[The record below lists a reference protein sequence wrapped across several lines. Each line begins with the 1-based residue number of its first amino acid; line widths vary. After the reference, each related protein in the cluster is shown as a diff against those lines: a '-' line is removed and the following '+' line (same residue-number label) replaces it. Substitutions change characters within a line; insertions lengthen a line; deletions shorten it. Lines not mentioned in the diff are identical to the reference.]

1 MKINRRQATQ
11 AKKRKSGFTLIEV
24 IAVLVLL
31 GILAA
36 IAVPK
41 YIDMADNAKDR
52 ALDAGIA
59 ELNGREA
66 LAWGQEMLV
75 TAGYTASSEATIQT
89 AVGNDLNQGSGTDY
103 TLTVNINTI
112 AGTMQFQGY
121 PTTALALT
129 RTVSTKTA
137 PGTWARP

>member
-1 MKINRRQATQ
+1 M
-11 AKKRKSGFTLIEV
+11 IEV

-66 LAWGQEMLV
+66 LAWGQQMLA
-75 TAGYTASSEATIQT
+75 TAGYTASSEALIQT

-103 TLTVNINTI
+103 TLTVNANTI

-121 PTTALALT
+121 PSTALPLT
-129 RTVSTKTA
+129 RTVSTSTA
-137 PGTWARP
+137 PATWSR

>member
-11 AKKRKSGFTLIEV
+11 TKKRNGFTLIEV

-66 LAWGQEMLV
+66 LAWGQQMLAA
-75 TAGYTASSEATIQT
+75 AGYTASSDALIQT
-89 AVGNDLNQGSGTDY
+89 AVGTDLNQGSGTDY
-103 TLTVNINTI
+103 TFFVT
-112 AGTMQFQGY
+112 G
-121 PTTALALT
+121 TTAGNMKFQSYPDPTALSLT
-129 RTVSTKTA
+129 RTVSTATA
-137 PGTWARP
+137 PATWSR

>member
-1 MKINRRQATQ
+1 M
-11 AKKRKSGFTLIEV
+11 IEV

-66 LAWGQEMLV
+66 LAWGQQMLA
-75 TAGYTASSEATIQT
+75 TAGYTASSEGLIQT
-89 AVGNDLNQGSGTDY
+89 AVGTDLNQGSGTDY
-103 TLTVNINTI
+103 TFFVT
-112 AGTMQFQGY
+112 G
-121 PTTALALT
+121 TTAGNMKFQSYPDPTALSLT
-129 RTVSTKTA
+129 RTVSTATA
-137 PGTWARP
+137 PATWSR

>member
-11 AKKRKSGFTLIEV
+11 TKKRNGFTLIEV

-41 YIDMADNAKDR
+41 YIDMADNAKAR
-52 ALDAGIA
+52 AIDAGIA

-66 LAWGQEMLV
+66 LAWGQEMLTTAGWTSSSV
-75 TAGYTASSEATIQT
+75 TAIQT
-89 AVGNDLNQGSGTDY
+89 AVGKESGALGPDY
-103 TLTVNINTI
+103 VLTVNVNTT
-112 AGTMQFQGY
+112 AGTIQFQGY
-121 PTTALALT
+121 PTD
-129 RTVSTKTA
+129 RTTLERTISSATKPA
-137 PGTWARP
+137 SWKKVP

>member
-11 AKKRKSGFTLIEV
+11 TKKRNGFTLIEV

-66 LAWGQEMLV
+66 LAWGQEMLA
-75 TAGYTASSEATIQT
+75 TAGYTSSSEALIQT

-103 TLTVNINTI
+103 TLTVNVNTI

-121 PTTALALT
+121 PAVALPLT
-129 RTVSTKTA
+129 RTVSTSTA
-137 PGTWARP
+137 PATWSR

>member
-1 MKINRRQATQ
+1 M
-11 AKKRKSGFTLIEV
+11 IEV

-66 LAWGQEMLV
+66 LAWGQQMLA
-75 TAGYTASSEATIQT
+75 TAGYTASSEALIQT
-89 AVGNDLNQGSGTDY
+89 AVGTDLNQGSGTDY
-103 TLTVNINTI
+103 TFFVT
-112 AGTMQFQGY
+112 G
-121 PTTALALT
+121 TTAGNMKFQSYPDPTALSLT
-129 RTVSTKTA
+129 RTVSTATA
-137 PGTWARP
+137 PATWSR

>member
-11 AKKRKSGFTLIEV
+11 TKKRNGFTLIEV

-66 LAWGQEMLV
+66 LAWGQQMLA
-75 TAGYTASSEATIQT
+75 TAGYTASSEGLIQT

-103 TLTVNINTI
+103 TLTVNANTI
-112 AGTMQFQGY
+112 AGTMQCRGY
-121 PTTALALT
+121 PSTALPLT
-129 RTVSTKTA
+129 RTVSTATA
-137 PGTWARP
+137 PATWSR

>member
-1 MKINRRQATQ
+1 MKINRRQATLT
-11 AKKRKSGFTLIEV
+11 KKRNGFTLIEV

-66 LAWGQEMLV
+66 LAWGQQMLA
-75 TAGYTASSEATIQT
+75 TAGYTASSDALIQT
-89 AVGNDLNQGSGTDY
+89 AVGTDLNQGSGTDY
-103 TLTVNINTI
+103 TFFVTGTT
-112 AGTMQFQGY
+112 AGNMKFQSY
-121 PTTALALT
+121 PDPTALALT
-129 RTVSTKTA
+129 RTVSTATA
-137 PGTWARP
+137 PATWSR

>member
-1 MKINRRQATQ
+1 MKINRRQATLT
-11 AKKRKSGFTLIEV
+11 KKRNGFTLIEV

-66 LAWGQEMLV
+66 LAWGQQMLASGGWTTSSV
-75 TAGYTASSEATIQT
+75 TAIQA
-89 AVGNDLNQGSGTDY
+89 AVGTNLNQGSGTDY
-103 TLTVNINTI
+103 TLTVNVNTI
-112 AGTMQFQGY
+112 SGTMQFQSF
-121 PTTALALT
+121 PSVALPLT
-129 RTVSTKTA
+129 RTVSTATA
-137 PGTWARP
+137 PASWSR

>member
-11 AKKRKSGFTLIEV
+11 AKKRNGFTLIEV

-41 YIDMADNAKDR
+41 YIDMADNAKAR
-52 ALDAGIA
+52 AIDAGIA

-66 LAWGQEMLV
+66 LAWGQEMLAD
-75 TAGYTASSEATIQT
+75 AGYTASSDGRIQL
-89 AVGNDLNQGSGTDY
+89 AVGTNLNQGSGTDY
-103 TLTVNINTI
+103 TLTVGANTTS
-112 AGTMQFQGY
+112 GTMQFQGY
-121 PTTALALT
+121 PAVPLPLT
-129 RTVSTKTA
+129 RTVSTTTGPA
-137 PGTWARP
+137 TWKRSP

>member
-11 AKKRKSGFTLIEV
+11 TKKRNGFTLIEV

-66 LAWGQEMLV
+66 LAWGQQMLA
-75 TAGYTASSEATIQT
+75 TAGYTASSEALIQT

-103 TLTVNINTI
+103 TLTVNANTI

-121 PTTALALT
+121 PSTALPLT
-129 RTVSTKTA
+129 RTVSTSTA
-137 PGTWARP
+137 PATWAR

>member
-11 AKKRKSGFTLIEV
+11 TKKRNGFTLIEV

-41 YIDMADNAKDR
+41 YIDMADNAKER

-66 LAWGQEMLV
+66 LAWGQQMLA
-75 TAGYTASSEATIQT
+75 TAGYTTSSEGLIQT

-103 TLTVNINTI
+103 TLTVNANTI

-121 PTTALALT
+121 PSTALPLT
-129 RTVSTKTA
+129 RTVSTSTA
-137 PGTWARP
+137 PATWSR

>member
-1 MKINRRQATQ
+1 M
-11 AKKRKSGFTLIEV
+11 IEV

-66 LAWGQEMLV
+66 LAWGQQMLAA
-75 TAGYTASSEATIQT
+75 AGYTASSDALIQT
-89 AVGNDLNQGSGTDY
+89 AVGTDLNQGSGTDY
-103 TLTVNINTI
+103 TFFVT
-112 AGTMQFQGY
+112 G
-121 PTTALALT
+121 TTAGNMKFQSYPDPTALSLT
-129 RTVSTKTA
+129 RTVSTATA
-137 PGTWARP
+137 PATWSR

>member
-1 MKINRRQATQ
+1 MKIIRRQATQ
-11 AKKRKSGFTLIEV
+11 TKKKNGFTLIEV

-41 YIDMADNAKDR
+41 YLDMATNAKDR

-66 LAWGQEMLV
+66 LAWGQQMLATGGWTTSSV
-75 TAGYTASSEATIQT
+75 TAIQA
-89 AVGNDLNQGSGTDY
+89 AVGTNLNQGSGTDY
-103 TLTVNINTI
+103 VLTSVTTT
-112 AGTMQFQGY
+112 GGSMKFQLY
-121 PTTALALT
+121 PTAGLALT
-129 RTVSTKTA
+129 RTVSSATA
-137 PGTWARP
+137 PASWSRP

>member
-1 MKINRRQATQ
+1 M
-11 AKKRKSGFTLIEV
+11 IEV

-66 LAWGQEMLV
+66 LAWGQQMLA
-75 TAGYTASSEATIQT
+75 TAGYTASSDALFQT
-89 AVGNDLNQGSGTDY
+89 AVGTDLNQGSGTDY
-103 TLTVNINTI
+103 VLTSITATGGYI
-112 AGTMQFQGY
+112 QFQGY
-121 PTTALALT
+121 PTTPGGTQLT
-129 RTVSTKTA
+129 RTVSTTTGPA
-137 PGTWARP
+137 TWSR

>member
-1 MKINRRQATQ
+1 MKINRRQTTQ
-11 AKKRKSGFTLIEV
+11 TKKRKSGFTLIEV

-66 LAWGQEMLV
+66 LAWGQKMLASGGWTTSSV
-75 TAGYTASSEATIQT
+75 TAIQA
-89 AVGNDLNQGSGTDY
+89 AVGTNLNQGSGTDY
-103 TLTVNINTI
+103 TLTVGVNTI
-112 AGTMQFQGY
+112 SGTMQFQSF
-121 PTTALALT
+121 PSVALPLT
-129 RTVSTKTA
+129 RTVSTATA
-137 PGTWARP
+137 PASWSR

>member
-11 AKKRKSGFTLIEV
+11 TKKRNGFTLIEV

-66 LAWGQEMLV
+66 LAWGQQMLA
-75 TAGYTASSEATIQT
+75 TAGYTASSEALIQT

-103 TLTVNINTI
+103 TLTVNANTI

-121 PTTALALT
+121 PSTALPLT
-129 RTVSTKTA
+129 RTVSTSTA
-137 PGTWARP
+137 PATWSR

>member
-11 AKKRKSGFTLIEV
+11 TKKRNGFTLIEV

-66 LAWGQEMLV
+66 LAWGQQMLAA
-75 TAGYTASSEATIQT
+75 AGYTASSDALIQT
-89 AVGNDLNQGSGTDY
+89 AVGTDL
-103 TLTVNINTI
+103 
-112 AGTMQFQGY
+112 
-121 PTTALALT
+121 TTAGNMKFQSYPDPTALSLT
-129 RTVSTKTA
+129 RTVSTATA
-137 PGTWARP
+137 PATWSR

>member
-1 MKINRRQATQ
+1 M
-11 AKKRKSGFTLIEV
+11 IEV

-66 LAWGQEMLV
+66 LAWGQQMLA
-75 TAGYTASSEATIQT
+75 TAGYTASSDALIQT
-89 AVGNDLNQGSGTDY
+89 AVGTDLNQGSGTDY
-103 TLTVNINTI
+103 TFFVTGTT
-112 AGTMQFQGY
+112 AGNMKFQSY
-121 PTTALALT
+121 PEPTALALT
-129 RTVSTKTA
+129 RTVSTTTGPA
-137 PGTWARP
+137 TWSR

>member
-66 LAWGQEMLV
+66 LAWGQQMLA
-75 TAGYTASSEATIQT
+75 TAGYTASSEALIQT
-89 AVGNDLNQGSGTDY
+89 AVGSDLNQGSGTDY
-103 TLTVNINTI
+103 VLTVSNTTAGTLT
-112 AGTMQFQGY
+112 FQDY
-121 PTTALALT
+121 PSPNALSLT
-129 RTVSTKTA
+129 RTVSTSTA
-137 PGTWARP
+137 PATWAR

>member
-11 AKKRKSGFTLIEV
+11 AKKRNGFTLIEV

-41 YIDMADNAKDR
+41 YIDMADNAKAR
-52 ALDAGIA
+52 AIDAGIA

-66 LAWGQEMLV
+66 LAWGQEML
-75 TAGYTASSEATIQT
+75 ADNGYTASSEAKIQL

-103 TLTVNINTI
+103 VLTNVTATGGYI
-112 AGTMQFQGY
+112 QFQGY
-121 PTTALALT
+121 PNTPGGTPLT
-129 RTVSTKTA
+129 RTVSNTTGPA
-137 PGTWARP
+137 TWSR

>member
-1 MKINRRQATQ
+1 MKTNTTLT
-11 AKKRKSGFTLIEV
+11 KRIKRGFTLIEV

-41 YIDMADNAKDR
+41 YIDMAENAKDR

-75 TAGYTASSEATIQT
+75 AAGYSGTSDATIQT
-89 AVGNDLNQGSGTDY
+89 AVGTNLNQGTATDY
-103 TLTVNINTI
+103 ILVVSSTT
-112 AGTMQFQGY
+112 AGTLQFQET
-121 PTTALALT
+121 PDTPLPLT
-129 RTVSTKTA
+129 RTISSETGPA
-137 PGTWARP
+137 SWSR

>member
-11 AKKRKSGFTLIEV
+11 AKKRNGFTLIEV

-41 YIDMADNAKDR
+41 YIDMADNAKAR
-52 ALDAGIA
+52 AIDAGIA

-66 LAWGQEMLV
+66 LAWGQEMLSTAGWTSSSV
-75 TAGYTASSEATIQT
+75 TAIQT
-89 AVGNDLNQGSGTDY
+89 AVGKESGALGPDY
-103 TLTVNINTI
+103 VLTVNVNTT
-112 AGTMQFQGY
+112 AGTIQFQGY
-121 PTTALALT
+121 PTVALDLT
-129 RTVSTKTA
+129 RTVSTSTGPA
-137 PGTWARP
+137 TWSK

>member
-1 MKINRRQATQ
+1 MKINRRQATLT
-11 AKKRKSGFTLIEV
+11 KKRNGFTLIEV

-36 IAVPK
+36 VAVPK
-41 YIDMADNAKDR
+41 YLDMADNAKDR

-66 LAWGQEMLV
+66 LAWGQQMLA
-75 TAGYTASSEATIQT
+75 TAGYTSSSEALIQT

-103 TLTVNINTI
+103 TLTVNVNTI

-121 PTTALALT
+121 PAVALPLT
-129 RTVSTKTA
+129 RTVSTSTA
-137 PGTWARP
+137 PATWSR

>member
-11 AKKRKSGFTLIEV
+11 TKKRNGFTLIEV

-66 LAWGQEMLV
+66 LAWGQQMLA
-75 TAGYTASSEATIQT
+75 TAGYTTSSEGLIQT

-103 TLTVNINTI
+103 TLTVNANTI

-121 PTTALALT
+121 PSTALPLT
-129 RTVSTKTA
+129 RTVSTSTA
-137 PGTWARP
+137 PATWSR

>member
-1 MKINRRQATQ
+1 M
-11 AKKRKSGFTLIEV
+11 IEV

-66 LAWGQEMLV
+66 LAWGQQMLA
-75 TAGYTASSEATIQT
+75 TAGYTSSSEALIQT
-89 AVGNDLNQGSGTDY
+89 AVGTDLNQGSGTDY
-103 TLTVNINTI
+103 TLTVNVNTI

-121 PTTALALT
+121 PAVALPLT
-129 RTVSTKTA
+129 RTVSTSTA
-137 PGTWARP
+137 PATWSR